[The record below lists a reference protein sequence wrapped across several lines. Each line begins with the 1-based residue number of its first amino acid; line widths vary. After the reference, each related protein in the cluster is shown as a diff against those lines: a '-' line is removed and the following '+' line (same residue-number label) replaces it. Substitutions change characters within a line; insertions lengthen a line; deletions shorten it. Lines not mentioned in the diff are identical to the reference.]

1 MIVSWVTF
9 AWVESVPWAVRVH
22 LIVPHLNH
30 VSTTSVMILVLK
42 PHVDLMLNVLLWIKE
57 LNVHVCLDFCLT
69 LQLKLDAL
77 VNLHLVCP
85 ITNVPL
91 DSNAMPNSA
100 DLFVTVMMLVC
111 LMSFVLTM
119 CAKRFARATMIVEPT
134 KSAKESNVY
143 LDADQIRIVQLH
155 KLVKTINVLILVLLQ
170 HVESMPFVC
179 HKIINPTVI
188 VHLA

>member
-22 LIVPHLNH
+22 LIVLHLNH

-42 PHVDLMLNVLLWIKE
+42 PHVDLTLNVLLWIKE

-77 VNLHLVCP
+77 VNLHLVCL
-85 ITNVPL
+85 IINVPL

-100 DLFVTVMMLVC
+100 DLFVTVTMLVY

-170 HVESMPFVC
+170 PVESMPFVC

>member
-9 AWVESVPWAVRVH
+9 AWVESVPWAVRVR

-42 PHVDLMLNVLLWIKE
+42 PHVDLTLNVLLWIKE
-57 LNVHVCLDFCLT
+57 LNAHVCLDFCLT

-77 VNLHLVCP
+77 VNLHLASP

-100 DLFVTVMMLVC
+100 DLFVTVTMLVC

-143 LDADQIRIVQLH
+143 LDADQTRIVQLH

-170 HVESMPFVC
+170 PVESMPFVC

-188 VHLA
+188 AHLA

>member
-42 PHVDLMLNVLLWIKE
+42 PHVDLTLNVLLWIKE

-69 LQLKLDAL
+69 LLLKLDAL
-77 VNLHLVCP
+77 VNLHLVCL
-85 ITNVPL
+85 IINVPL

-143 LDADQIRIVQLH
+143 LDADQTRIVQLH

-170 HVESMPFVC
+170 PVESMPFVC
-179 HKIINPTVI
+179 HKIINHTVI
-188 VHLA
+188 AHLA

>member
-22 LIVPHLNH
+22 LIVLHLNH

-42 PHVDLMLNVLLWIKE
+42 PHVDLTLNVLLWTKE

-77 VNLHLVCP
+77 VNLHLASP

-100 DLFVTVMMLVC
+100 DPFVTVMMLVF

-143 LDADQIRIVQLH
+143 LDADQTRIVQLH
-155 KLVKTINVLILVLLQ
+155 KLAKTINVLILVLLQ

-179 HKIINPTVI
+179 HKIISHTVI
-188 VHLA
+188 AHLV

>member
-42 PHVDLMLNVLLWIKE
+42 PHVDLTLNVLLWIKE

-100 DLFVTVMMLVC
+100 DLFVTVTMLVC

-143 LDADQIRIVQLH
+143 LDADQTRIVQLH

-179 HKIINPTVI
+179 HKIINHTVI
-188 VHLA
+188 AHLA

>member
-9 AWVESVPWAVRVH
+9 AWVESVPWAVKVH

-42 PHVDLMLNVLLWIKE
+42 PHVDLMLNVLLWTKE

-77 VNLHLVCP
+77 VNLHLVSP

-100 DLFVTVMMLVC
+100 DLFVTVTMLVC

-119 CAKRFARATMIVEPT
+119 CAKRFARVTMIVEPT

-143 LDADQIRIVQLH
+143 LDADQTRIVQLH
-155 KLVKTINVLILVLLQ
+155 KLAKTINVLILVLLQ

-179 HKIINPTVI
+179 HKIISHTVI
-188 VHLA
+188 AHLA

>member
-9 AWVESVPWAVRVH
+9 AWVESVPWAVRVR

-42 PHVDLMLNVLLWIKE
+42 PHVDLTLNVLLWIKE
-57 LNVHVCLDFCLT
+57 LNAHVCLDFCLT

-77 VNLHLVCP
+77 VNLHLVCL
-85 ITNVPL
+85 IISVPL

-119 CAKRFARATMIVEPT
+119 CAKRFARATMIVEPM

-143 LDADQIRIVQLH
+143 LDADQTRIVQLH

-170 HVESMPFVC
+170 PVESMPFVC

-188 VHLA
+188 AHLA

>member
-42 PHVDLMLNVLLWIKE
+42 PHVDLTLNVLLWIKE

-77 VNLHLVCP
+77 VNLHLVCL
-85 ITNVPL
+85 IISVPL

-100 DLFVTVMMLVC
+100 DLFVTVTMLVC

-143 LDADQIRIVQLH
+143 LDADQTRIVQLH

-179 HKIINPTVI
+179 HKIINHTVI
-188 VHLA
+188 AHLV

>member
-42 PHVDLMLNVLLWIKE
+42 PHVDLMLNVPLWIKE

-91 DSNAMPNSA
+91 DSNAMPNFA

-134 KSAKESNVY
+134 KSAKVSNVY

-170 HVESMPFVC
+170 PVESMPFVC
-179 HKIINPTVI
+179 HKIINHTVI
-188 VHLA
+188 AHLE

>member
-42 PHVDLMLNVLLWIKE
+42 PHVDLTLNVLLWIKE

-77 VNLHLVCP
+77 VNLHLVCL
-85 ITNVPL
+85 IISVPL

-100 DLFVTVMMLVC
+100 DLFVTVTMLVC

-143 LDADQIRIVQLH
+143 LDADQTRIVQLH

-170 HVESMPFVC
+170 PVESMPFVC
-179 HKIINPTVI
+179 HKTINPTVI
-188 VHLA
+188 AHLA